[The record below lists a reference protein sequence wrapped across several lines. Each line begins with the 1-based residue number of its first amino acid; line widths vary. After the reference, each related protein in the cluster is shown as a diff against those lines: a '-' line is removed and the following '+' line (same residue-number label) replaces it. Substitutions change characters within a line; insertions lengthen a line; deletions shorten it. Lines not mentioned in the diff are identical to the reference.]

1 MATGGGKAEGRA
13 GPKVRR
19 RERTARPGVQETVSG
34 GLAAEAEGGTSGGMC
49 RWEMKLTVLGPQC
62 CLHHRCQTTPNSG
75 LKQSQSCILLT
86 NLQFDQSSS
95 GKTHPCSTWDQR
107 VADYSQAGLL
117 PRTRTPSHG
126 GQAVLVAGRESS
138 QS

>member
-1 MATGGGKAEGRA
+1 MPLGDEADGA
-13 GPKVRR
+13 GP
-19 RERTARPGVQETVSG
+19 P
-34 GLAAEAEGGTSGGMC
+34 
-49 RWEMKLTVLGPQC
+49 VLSPPS
-62 CLHHRCQTTPNSG
+62 LSNHPNSG